1 MFSKICAEII
11 TISSDSSIE
20 PSYEHVQPI
29 AWEDYFPK
37 DYDPKDYFPSAKRV
51 ESSNTLTPKQEEKLE
66 FAVRNKVLG
75 LPCPKSYEAFGVK
88 PFVKKEPKDPK
99 GKGKMHN

>member
-29 AWEDYFPK
+29 AWDDYFPQ
-37 DYDPKDYFPSAKRV
+37 DYDPKDYLPSAKRV
-51 ESSNTLTPKQEEKLE
+51 ESSNTDTQTWRKLE
-66 FAVRNKVLG
+66 FAARKKVLG